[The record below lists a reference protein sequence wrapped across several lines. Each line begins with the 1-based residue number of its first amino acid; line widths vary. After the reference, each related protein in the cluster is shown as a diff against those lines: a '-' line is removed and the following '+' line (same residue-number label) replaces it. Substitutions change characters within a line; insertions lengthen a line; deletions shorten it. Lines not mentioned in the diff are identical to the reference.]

1 MVESGRRAFV
11 TRDSCPYNPLR
22 ATGRYSLSCPSGSGE
37 PPTSNHRP
45 LEPGPIGCRASQE
58 SVYRAVNSK
67 RPVNLDLTTIH
78 FPLPA
83 LTSIAHRITG
93 VILFVGLVFAFWAL
107 DKSLS
112 SPAGFAA
119 VKDALANNILAK
131 LIAWGLLSAL
141 AFHFVAGIKHMLMDA
156 GYGVTLEGGVKKA
169 QATVVLSAV
178 LIILAGVWVW

>member
-1 MVESGRRAFV
+1 M
-11 TRDSCPYNPLR
+11 
-22 ATGRYSLSCPSGSGE
+22 
-37 PPTSNHRP
+37 
-45 LEPGPIGCRASQE
+45 
-58 SVYRAVNSK
+58 NSK
-67 RPVNLDLTTIH
+67 RPVNLDLTTIQ

-112 SPAGFAA
+112 SPEGFAA
-119 VKDALANNILAK
+119 VRDALADNILAK
-131 LIAWGLLSAL
+131 LIAWGLLAAL

-156 GYGVTLEGGVKKA
+156 GYGVTLEGGHKKA
-169 QATVVLSAV
+169 QATVVISAV

>member
-1 MVESGRRAFV
+1 M
-11 TRDSCPYNPLR
+11 
-22 ATGRYSLSCPSGSGE
+22 
-37 PPTSNHRP
+37 
-45 LEPGPIGCRASQE
+45 
-58 SVYRAVNSK
+58 NSK

-93 VILFVGLVFAFWAL
+93 VILFVGLIFAFWAL

-141 AFHFVAGIKHMLMDA
+141 AFHFVAGIKHLLMDA

>member
-1 MVESGRRAFV
+1 M
-11 TRDSCPYNPLR
+11 
-22 ATGRYSLSCPSGSGE
+22 
-37 PPTSNHRP
+37 
-45 LEPGPIGCRASQE
+45 
-58 SVYRAVNSK
+58 NSK

-93 VILFVGLVFAFWAL
+93 VILFVGLIFAFWAL
-107 DKSLS
+107 DKSLA
-112 SPAGFAA
+112 SPEGFAT
-119 VKDALANNILAK
+119 VRDTLANNILAK

-156 GYGVTLEGGVKKA
+156 GFGVTLEGGVKKA
-169 QATVVLSAV
+169 QATVVISAV

>member
-1 MVESGRRAFV
+1 
-11 TRDSCPYNPLR
+11 
-22 ATGRYSLSCPSGSGE
+22 
-37 PPTSNHRP
+37 
-45 LEPGPIGCRASQE
+45 
-58 SVYRAVNSK
+58 VYRAVNSK
-67 RPVNLDLTTIH
+67 RPVNLDLTTIQ

-93 VILFVGLVFAFWAL
+93 VILFVGLIFAFWAL

-112 SPAGFAA
+112 SPEGFAA

-156 GYGVTLEGGVKKA
+156 GYGVTLEAGTKKA
-169 QATVVLSAV
+169 QAIVVISAV